1 MHSVA
6 SCCPARGCGD
16 VGPVVTAGQ
25 RSLALLPERRQAAP
39 GKLLLPA
46 AHRLLLVDEQ
56 EVLISFFLRDLFVQ
70 KCQDLIGLFTLSP
83 ADSDL

>member
-6 SCCPARGCGD
+6 SCCAAGGCGD
-16 VGPVVTAGQ
+16 IGRAVTAGQ
-25 RSLALLPERRQAAP
+25 RSLALLLVRVRQP
-39 GKLLLPA
+39 LESCLPA